1 MIETIVLTVLATFVL
16 IVIVVNMHRPE
27 KHVQHD
33 IKHCYTLADPQFRL
47 EMNAMLGPNVLG
59 GNTITPL
66 QNGDEIFPAMLEAIR
81 AAQHTITFET
91 YIYWAGETGRVFADA
106 LVDRVTAGVAV
117 HVMLDWA
124 GSAKID
130 QSLLDKLTDAGVNVQ
145 RYHPIRWYTLGRLN
159 NRTHRKLLVVDGR
172 IGFTGGVGIADP
184 WTGHAQDP
192 EHWRDMHFCVQ
203 GPVVGQLQSAFMDNW
218 IKTTGKV
225 LHGDLYYPEL
235 GAHGDLPMHLFVSSP
250 AGGSASMHLMYL
262 LAVTAATESID
273 LQAAY
278 FLPDPVMLR
287 ALREACQRGARVRL
301 LVPDRYI
308 DSRLIQ
314 LASKS
319 QWGELLEAGVEI
331 YQYERTMMH
340 NKMLILDKRLVSV
353 GSTNFDMRSFE
364 LNDEASLNIYSE
376 AFAAQMT
383 AVMEDDLSHARR
395 YTLEMLRKRPWTQ
408 RVGEWCTWP
417 IRSQL

>member
-1 MIETIVLTVLATFVL
+1 
-16 IVIVVNMHRPE
+16 
-27 KHVQHD
+27 
-33 IKHCYTLADPQFRL
+33 
-47 EMNAMLGPNVLG
+47 
-59 GNTITPL
+59 
-66 QNGDEIFPAMLEAIR
+66 
-81 AAQHTITFET
+81 
-91 YIYWAGETGRVFADA
+91 
-106 LVDRVTAGVAV
+106 
-117 HVMLDWA
+117 
-124 GSAKID
+124 
-130 QSLLDKLTDAGVNVQ
+130 
-145 RYHPIRWYTLGRLN
+145 
-159 NRTHRKLLVVDGR
+159 
-172 IGFTGGVGIADP
+172 
-184 WTGHAQDP
+184 
-192 EHWRDMHFCVQ
+192 
-203 GPVVGQLQSAFMDNW
+203 
-218 IKTTGKV
+218 
-225 LHGDLYYPEL
+225 
-235 GAHGDLPMHLFVSSP
+235 
-250 AGGSASMHLMYL
+250 MHLMYL
-262 LAVTAATESID
+262 LAITAATESID

-314 LASKS
+314 LASKC

-383 AVMEDDLSHARR
+383 AVMESDLSHARR
-395 YTLEMLRKRPWTQ
+395 YTLAMLRERPWLQ
-408 RVGEWCTWP
+408 RFGEWCTWP